1 MSKIKLIHGVSVDDT
16 QALRKEYRL
25 DGETI
30 ELTLSAEDYKEF
42 FKQAVRLLPEP
53 VFFFLEIPRED
64 DDEGYDTYYL
74 DNCTIPVA
82 EAILDRYGGILFS
95 DGVIRFGFGSHSG
108 GSEIYMREYQ
118 LLSVYSRY
126 IDGFCE
132 IAQELG
138 YLRNDDCVSIW
149 DILSENNRGMRES
162 VESDD
167 EGYMNIVENLAEVG
181 MYKADRE

>member
-53 VFFFLEIPRED
+53 VFFFLEIRRED
-64 DDEGYDTYYL
+64 DEEGYERYYL

-82 EAILDRYGGILFS
+82 EGILDR
-95 DGVIRFGFGSHSG
+95 
-108 GSEIYMREYQ
+108 
-118 LLSVYSRY
+118 
-126 IDGFCE
+126 
-132 IAQELG
+132 
-138 YLRNDDCVSIW
+138 
-149 DILSENNRGMRES
+149 
-162 VESDD
+162 
-167 EGYMNIVENLAEVG
+167 
-181 MYKADRE
+181 

>member
-82 EAILDRYGGILFS
+82 EAILDRYGGDTLL
-95 DGVIRFGFGSHSG
+95 GRGYPLRLRLAFGRQRDLYAGISAPERIFEVH
-108 GSEIYMREYQ
+108 RR
-118 LLSVYSRY
+118 LLRDSAGTG
-126 IDGFCE
+126 IP
-132 IAQELG
+132 
-138 YLRNDDCVSIW
+138 
-149 DILSENNRGMRES
+149 
-162 VESDD
+162 
-167 EGYMNIVENLAEVG
+167 
-181 MYKADRE
+181 